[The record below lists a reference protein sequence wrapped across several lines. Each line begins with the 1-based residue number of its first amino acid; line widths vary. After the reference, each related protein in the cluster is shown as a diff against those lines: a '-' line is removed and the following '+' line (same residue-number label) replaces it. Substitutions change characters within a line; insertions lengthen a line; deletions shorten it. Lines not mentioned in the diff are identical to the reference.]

1 MNVNDWIA
9 VYYDDDKNIVETEEL
24 FDMSIEEAEEL
35 AEENQPEEASSYE
48 VMLLEDYENSE
59 ESEGEDDFVDD
70 YDEDESE
77 EDDLDFDD

>member
-9 VYYDDDKNIVETEEL
+9 VYYDEEKNIVETEEL

-48 VMLLEDYENSE
+48 VMLLEDFENSE

-70 YDEDESE
+70 YDEEESE
-77 EDDLDFDD
+77 DDDLDFED